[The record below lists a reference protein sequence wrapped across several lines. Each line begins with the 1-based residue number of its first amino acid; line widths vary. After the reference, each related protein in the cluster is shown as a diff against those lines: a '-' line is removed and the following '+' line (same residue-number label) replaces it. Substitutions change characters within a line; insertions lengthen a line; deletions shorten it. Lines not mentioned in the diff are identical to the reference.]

1 MMLFYSRLNPVRF
14 NSKEM
19 LTLSPE
25 LIMNQV
31 AGGLLRIDGIPP
43 QINLKSRYL
52 KLYVTVTSQT
62 QFRTLTNAPIKEITS
77 GANES
82 PIALREFAK

>member
-19 LTLSPE
+19 QTLLPE

-31 AGGLLRIDGIPP
+31 AGGLFRIDGIPP

-52 KLYVTVTSQT
+52 KLYVIVTSQI
-62 QFRTLTNAPIKEITS
+62 QFRTLTNTPVFLISSNVTK
-77 GANES
+77 N
-82 PIALREFAK
+82 L

>member
-1 MMLFYSRLNPVRF
+1 MMLFYSHLNPVRF

-52 KLYVTVTSQT
+52 KLYVIVTFQI
-62 QFRTLTNAPIKEITS
+62 QFRTLTNAPVFLISSNVTK
-77 GANES
+77 N
-82 PIALREFAK
+82 L